1 MAWDNKHV
9 TTNSNG
15 GQDFKLGYLSETI
28 TLGND
33 ADASTSHIPYP
44 IKSDAT
50 VLVMIEDTFASNA
63 ETYIQVEHSWDGVTY
78 VKQGQFEIDSSIDG
92 NDISQDMSK
101 IGYIDSDVVTETEGL
116 MMLFDI
122 DSHGKGT
129 YSRITV
135 KANGQDESSNHATF
149 YIFPHF

>member
-1 MAWDNKHV
+1 MAWDNKHI
-9 TTNSNG
+9 TTNANG

-50 VLVMIEDTFASNA
+50 VLVMIEDTFASDA
-63 ETYIQVEHSWDGVTY
+63 DTYIQIEHSWDGVTY
-78 VKQGQFEIDSSIDG
+78 VKQGQFEVDSSIDG

-101 IGYIDSDVVTETEGL
+101 IGYIDSSIITETEGL

-122 DSHGKGT
+122 DSHGAANYT
-129 YSRITV
+129 RFTI